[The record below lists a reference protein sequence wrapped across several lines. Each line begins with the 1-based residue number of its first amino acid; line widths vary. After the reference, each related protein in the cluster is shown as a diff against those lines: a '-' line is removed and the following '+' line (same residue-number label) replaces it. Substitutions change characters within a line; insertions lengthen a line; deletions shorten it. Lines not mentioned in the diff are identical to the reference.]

1 MSAFAWPEVSV
12 QVNIDATNG
21 LPRSACASSK
31 NAVRIVVATA
41 NHNWHYTRAAQRL
54 NDMCH
59 TAINFADHF
68 PQVHQCLGARPWST
82 DRGINTLGGFV

>member
-1 MSAFAWPEVSV
+1 M

-21 LPRSACASSK
+21 LPRSTCASGK
-31 NAVRIVVATA
+31 NAVRIVVTAA
-41 NHNWHYTRAAQRL
+41 NHNRHYTRAAQRL

-68 PQVHQCLGARPWST
+68 AQGHQSFGAGSWPT
-82 DRGINTLGGFV
+82 NRGVNTLGGFVQVA